1 MFVINGIALRI
12 NVALGF
18 GGGRSLRICTHY
30 LSGLIGGAVRAGTRT
45 CLFEF
50 CDGVADRRDPGIAA
64 ELVQAKDEA
73 VKACYLGQA
82 E

>member
-1 MFVINGIALRI
+1 LRI

-30 LSGLIGGAVRAGTRT
+30 LSGLIGDAVRAGTYP

-50 CDGVADRRDPGIAA
+50 GGSAAGKRDPGIGAVP
-64 ELVQAKDEA
+64 VQAKDA
-73 VKACYLGQA
+73 AAKACYLGQA